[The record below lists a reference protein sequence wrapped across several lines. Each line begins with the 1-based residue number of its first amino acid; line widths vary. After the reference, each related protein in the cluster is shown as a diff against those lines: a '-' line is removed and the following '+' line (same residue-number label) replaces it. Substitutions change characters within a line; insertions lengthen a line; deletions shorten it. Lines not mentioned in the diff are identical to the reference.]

1 MKKGRLLFV
10 LVTCLLLVAGAA
22 LAQEDVHKSPSC
34 AYCGMDRAK
43 FAHSRMFVTYDDGST
58 FGACSIHCLA
68 IDLAVHIDKTP
79 ATIQVGDY
87 ASKELIDAEQ
97 AFWVIGGKQPGVMSR
112 EAKWAFADKQAAERF
127 VAEHGGRLATF
138 DEAMKAAYESM
149 YADTSMIRERRKMKR
164 MQGQAVPKPH
174 AMPK

>member
-1 MKKGRLLFV
+1 M
-10 LVTCLLLVAGAA
+10 
-22 LAQEDVHKSPSC
+22 E
-34 AYCGMDRAK
+34 
-43 FAHSRMFVTYDDGST
+43 
-58 FGACSIHCLA
+58 
-68 IDLAVHIDKTP
+68 
-79 ATIQVGDY
+79 
-87 ASKELIDAEQ
+87 
-97 AFWVIGGKQPGVMSR
+97 WVIGGKQPGVMSR

-127 VAEHGGRLATF
+127 VAENGGQLATF

>member
-87 ASKELIDAEQ
+87 AGKKLIDAEQ

-127 VAEHGGRLATF
+127 VAENGGRLATF

-164 MQGQAVPKPH
+164 MQCQAVPKPH